1 MTLLLSSIFAIALAI
16 ALVVGARFWFNRIQK
31 AKEITAIGV
40 EVLAARSWREA
51 LALMVKALE
60 VDGMVA
66 GTELADVNGATS
78 GERLLRRGNRS
89 VLLVYKHGTTYR
101 IGQAAVR
108 DVELRREKAGIDE
121 AILATLGQ
129 VDEEA
134 RAASKTMGLELLD
147 GPGAWL
153 KIENLLEDRVRADVA
168 REAEE
173 KVRGPRT
180 MATLGAMF
188 LGAVIV
194 FFGSQAGER
203 LGTTGGM
210 SGTSTSTASPQ
221 TNAAAPAAKAPAPA
235 PAPALEANAP
245 AVEVPAIS
253 EDAAAAVR
261 RAALAQAVMDVPGV
275 DRASW
280 STATTLV
287 ISLSRRVTPETA
299 TDAICAMAQLYP
311 EVHESRLQFDLV
323 GAETRWRR
331 CP

>member
-1 MTLLLSSIFAIALAI
+1 MTLLLSSVFGIALAI
-16 ALVVGARFWFNRIQK
+16 ALVAGARFWFNRIQK
-31 AKEITAIGV
+31 AKEITAIGM
-40 EVLAARSWREA
+40 EVLATRSWREA

-134 RAASKTMGLELLD
+134 RAAAKTMGLELLD

-203 LGTTGGM
+203 LGTMGDM
-210 SGTSTSTASPQ
+210 SGTSTDTGSPQ
-221 TNAAAPAAKAPAPA
+221 TNAAAPAAAKAPA
-235 PAPALEANAP
+235 PAPALEANSP
-245 AVEVPAIS
+245 AVEVLAIS

-261 RAALAQAVMDVPGV
+261 RAALAQAVMDVPGI

-299 TDAICAMAQLYP
+299 TDAICAMAQIYP
-311 EVHESRLQFDLV
+311 EVHESRLQFDSV